1 MAIDAGGKAL
11 VRDAAGEPSAP
22 PAGRSPQAARRPPRF
37 AFIRRR
43 PGESLPVAM
52 MVVVVPKIAV
62 VPVIAAVV
70 PVAVMIAVVSVAVGL
85 GE

>member
-1 MAIDAGGKAL
+1 MTGARHPHAKAH
-11 VRDAAGEPSAP
+11 RRR
-22 PAGRSPQAARRPPRF
+22 AGRRF